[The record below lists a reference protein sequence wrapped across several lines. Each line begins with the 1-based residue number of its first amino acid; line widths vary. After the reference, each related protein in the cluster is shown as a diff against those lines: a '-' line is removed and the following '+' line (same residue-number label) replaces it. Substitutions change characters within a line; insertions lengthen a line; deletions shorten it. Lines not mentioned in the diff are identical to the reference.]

1 MGLGRISRLYFYL
14 YKQSDILQCEVT
26 GSRCSIMRLSSY
38 CPSALK
44 PHFKEL
50 GHFKL
55 HLGFASYPHYV
66 STLRDTRGRLGGSKR
81 ERGRGPCCLSIIS
94 SSVLLQPGSEHI
106 PIPESDPSVLFPYS
120 HSSLIFLLRDALFS
134 QPEPP
139 EEVQLHLCTLP
150 PPSFY

>member
-14 YKQSDILQCEVT
+14 YKQSDILQREVT
-26 GSRCSIMRLSSY
+26 GSRCSIMSLSSY
-38 CPSALK
+38 YLSALK

-55 HLGFASYPHYV
+55 HLGFASCPHHV
-66 STLRDTRGRLGGSKR
+66 STLGDTRRRLGGSKR
-81 ERGRGPCCLSIIS
+81 ESGHGPSYLSVIS
-94 SSVLLQPGSEHI
+94 ASVLLHPGGEHV

-120 HSSLIFLLRDALFS
+120 HSRLIFLLRDTLFS
-134 QPEPP
+134 QPESP